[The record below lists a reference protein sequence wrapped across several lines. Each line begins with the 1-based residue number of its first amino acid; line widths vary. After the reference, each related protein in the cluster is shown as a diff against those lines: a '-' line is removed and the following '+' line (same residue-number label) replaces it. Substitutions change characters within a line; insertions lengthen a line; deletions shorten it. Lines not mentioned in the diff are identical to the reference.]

1 MTISKE
7 RFEAICFEAADEINE
22 NGGGYI
28 FKQDAEAF
36 GLALIK
42 RVEAE
47 SEVKGWM
54 LEDGTVYEVEQ
65 HSLFKMCVIPNQ
77 TKLIA
82 LPLVSEE

>member
-28 FKQDAEAF
+28 FKQDDEAF

-47 SEVKGWM
+47 RKTNYGGFPM
-54 LEDGTVYEVEQ
+54 
-65 HSLFKMCVIPNQ
+65 
-77 TKLIA
+77 

>member
-7 RFEAICFEAADEINE
+7 RFTAICYEVADAINE
-22 NGGGYI
+22 DGYGYI

-47 SEVKGWM
+47 VVEDLAKDIKDIVK
-54 LEDGTVYEVEQ
+54 
-65 HSLFKMCVIPNQ
+65 
-77 TKLIA
+77 
-82 LPLVSEE
+82 